1 MIKNFNNKKNRVCL
15 GLVLSV
21 CLLAHGK
28 SSASGSS
35 ELDDATRNRN
45 NIAGGQGTMSGNN
58 ITGTVEQTYNKGG
71 EGGKVEIRNEAQ
83 RVPKTPAESY
93 SHGMAY
99 LDETPPREREALL
112 AFREA
117 AGAVHDA
124 QTLACVECAGCYSR
138 QNPPNVEKALE
149 YYDMAL
155 SSVSTHIP
163 QSAYSGLM
171 KLYYNQ
177 ALTMD
182 EYREDQIEQLE
193 KALEYGG
200 KLKIRNPE
208 MAGIF
213 REIRRKLSQLQEGS
227 EVYSMV
233 NTLKKPSI
241 IVGDEP
247 QQKLQCEPTPLCPSA
262 FSSVHNKKANRIL
275 EAKAEAERIIAE
287 AEEEAEY
294 NRTISEA
301 KIKAEEIKT
310 KAKTKIIFDD
320 KVSSETKTIIRSYP
334 AIARG
339 YEAIY
344 DRFMNG
350 RLVYKGP
357 AGERSF
363 LISDIANS
371 SLEGEFNLNGLT
383 FTSGSTT
390 YNISDY
396 LRIKLGYRKVKE
408 NEDKTT
414 AWIVPQFVSR
424 AGDSSFNAV
433 QWTSDVGIFW
443 TWGQYGLTDFDY
455 LTSMQ
460 FDEISTKNLYDL
472 RGGAV
477 RAQRSVVG
485 LCCGGVRG
493 GVSFIFN

>member
-58 ITGTVEQTYNKGG
+58 ITGTVEQNYNKGG
-71 EGGKVEIRNEAQ
+71 EGGKAEVHNHIGYAHSQ
-83 RVPKTPAESY
+83 PLSKTPDDYFEE
-93 SHGMAY
+93 GRNY
-99 LDETPPREREALL
+99 LDEVPPNYNRASVCFLRAVGAAEQHLKIEAYIQLAVCKRGQNNLSEALSYYENAL
-112 AFREA
+112 KFGSNDTALRGLMELHFKFSQEADDDTEYLLEELHKAQIAGNQIGHKDKEVRLKLKKIRE
-117 AGAVHDA
+117 
-124 QTLACVECAGCYSR
+124 TLAEVDSQKKDVVER
-138 QNPPNVEKALE
+138 P
-149 YYDMAL
+149 
-155 SSVSTHIP
+155 SSVTSL
-163 QSAYSGLM
+163 SD
-171 KLYYNQ
+171 
-177 ALTMD
+177 LT
-182 EYREDQIEQLE
+182 I
-193 KALEYGG
+193 
-200 KLKIRNPE
+200 
-208 MAGIF
+208 
-213 REIRRKLSQLQEGS
+213 S
-227 EVYSMV
+227 
-233 NTLKKPSI
+233 PSS
-241 IVGDEP
+241 D
-247 QQKLQCEPTPLCPSA
+247 
-262 FSSVHNKKANRIL
+262 NKKANRIL

-310 KAKTKIIFDD
+310 KAKTKTIFDD
-320 KVSSETKTIIRSYP
+320 KVSSDTKTITRSYP
-334 AIARG
+334 VIARG

-371 SLEGEFNLNGLT
+371 SLEGEFNLKGLT

-433 QWTSDVGIFW
+433 RWRSDVGIFW
-443 TWGQYGLTDFDY
+443 TWGEYDLTDFDY

-472 RGGAV
+472 AAAARRASRGGAEP
-477 RAQRSVVG
+477 RSPGWAPVAGRVF
-485 LCCGGVRG
+485 
-493 GVSFIFN
+493 SFIFN